1 MKPDHLVNPRNT
13 RPEGRRPARAE
24 GCSAPKTTRSIPG
37 VMPPCEGRR
46 GSPRG
51 AEEFLISTILTGRA
65 DMKTTTG
72 STAAAFWILLCWPF
86 PAGRAIVATARRN
99 PRTRKSLTARLRRP
113 MAVTLLD
120 GDSRLLVANRQSGS
134 ISVID
139 PGMRRVLAEHDVG
152 RGLADIVALPDDRH
166 VLAVDQAG
174 HDILLLNVHEDAM
187 GILARVRVAPDP
199 VRIVLASDGSS
210 CVVASLWSR
219 RLTFLELTR
228 GRSPA
233 DEPSLKIIG
242 SLDLPLPA

>member
-1 MKPDHLVNPRNT
+1 MK
-13 RPEGRRPARAE
+13 
-24 GCSAPKTTRSIPG
+24 KTTS
-37 VMPPCEGRR
+37 
-46 GSPRG
+46 
-51 AEEFLISTILTGRA
+51 
-65 DMKTTTG
+65 
-72 STAAAFWILLCWPF
+72 STAAAFWILLL
-86 PAGRAIVATARRN
+86 PALLTGRSGQCGDGTKKPADAKA
-99 PRTRKSLTARLRRP
+99 LTARIRRP

-139 PGMRRVLAEHDVG
+139 PGTRRVLAEHDVG

-233 DEPSLKIIG
+233 DEPSSEDHRIAG
-242 SLDLPLPA
+242 PAVLPA